1 LILCIALFVAMFI
14 ALRYLSEVW
23 FAWLGVIGVGIL
35 FVAVRID
42 LEKDVP
48 GSGSSAIIL
57 ERVARQLDGASRRER
72 AERRSENIKLQGTLW
87 IAKLVGFALAVF
99 GFGDLV
105 LARFSGN
112 GQ

>member
-1 LILCIALFVAMFI
+1 MAVFI
-14 ALRYLSEVW
+14 ALRYLSEIW
-23 FAWLGVIGVGIL
+23 FVWLGVIGIGII
-35 FVAVRID
+35 FIAVRID

-57 ERVARQLDGASRRER
+57 KGISRQLDVASRRER
-72 AERRSENIKLQGTLW
+72 AERRSQNSKLQRSLW
-87 IAKLVGFALAVF
+87 IAKLVGFALVVF
-99 GFGDLV
+99 GFGGLV